1 MSFSLDVGNWAEKA
15 GEDAAEANEM
25 IVLSLMRGVI
35 METPVLEGRLRG
47 NWIATKNKPSTATRK
62 RPDKTGRPTMAR
74 AQNFVERQD
83 LGEDFSIYFT
93 NNLSYAHGIEYDG
106 WSHTKAPA
114 GMVRK
119 NLIRIASKIQ

>member
-62 RPDKTGRPTMAR
+62 QPDPSGRATVAR
-74 AQNFVERQD
+74 AENFVERQD
-83 LGEDFSIYFT
+83 LSEDFSIYLT
-93 NNLSYAHGIEYDG
+93 NNLPYAHRIEYDG
-106 WSHTKAPA
+106 WSREKAPT
-114 GMVRK
+114 GMVRN
-119 NLIRIASKIQ
+119 NLTRIASKL